1 MSNNALDFTGRV
13 ALVTG
18 AGAGLGRAHALELA
32 RRGTAVV
39 VNDLA
44 FEAAEAVVKEITAV
58 GGQAIADSNSV
69 ATPEGGAAMVN
80 AAISEFDG
88 LDIVVN
94 NAGLVRD
101 KTFAKM
107 TPELLDPVLD
117 VHLKGAFYVSQPAY
131 AHMKEAGYGRLV
143 FTSSAAGLFGNFGQT
158 SYGAAKMGLVGLT
171 RVLAL
176 EGAKYGIHSNAIA
189 PIAATAMSAGLL
201 DEEWER
207 RLRPELV
214 SPAVVWLAHERCP
227 SNGGVYSVAAGRI
240 AKVFIAETRGFYSPE
255 LAAEDIE
262 ANWEQICA
270 EKGYAVPASA
280 EGERDVLAQW
290 LDLPVA

>member
-1 MSNNALDFTGRV
+1 MTQTLDFAGRV

-32 RRGTAVV
+32 ARGCAVV

-44 FEAAEAVVKEITAV
+44 FEAAQAVVQEITAA
-58 GGQAIADSNSV
+58 GGQAFADSHSV
-69 ATPEGGAAMVN
+69 ATPAGGEAMVQ
-80 AAISEFDG
+80 AAVQEFG
-88 LDIVVN
+88 RLDVVVN

-131 AHMKEAGYGRLV
+131 THMKEAGYGRLV

-176 EGAKYGIHSNAIA
+176 EGAKYGIQSNAIA

-201 DEEWER
+201 SDEWER

-214 SPAVVWLAHERCP
+214 SPAVAWLAHERCP
-227 SNGGVYSVAAGRI
+227 SNGGVYSVAAGRM
-240 AKVFIAETRGFYSPE
+240 AKVFVAETRGIYSPT

-262 ANWEQICA
+262 ARWA
-270 EKGYAVPASA
+270 ELCDEGDYVVPSSA
-280 EGERDVLAQW
+280 EAERDVLAHW
-290 LDLPVA
+290 LDLSVD

>member
-1 MSNNALDFTGRV
+1 MSSPLDFTGRV

-18 AGAGLGRAHALELA
+18 AGAGLGRAHAFDLA
-32 RRGTAVV
+32 RRGAAVV

-44 FEAAEAVVKEITAV
+44 QTAAEAVVNEIVAA
-58 GGQAIADSNSV
+58 GGQAVADATSV
-69 ATPEGGAAMVN
+69 ATPAGGAAMVA
-80 AAISEFDG
+80 AAISEFG
-88 LDIVVN
+88 RLDIVVN

-101 KTFAKM
+101 KSFAKM

-117 VHLKGAFYVSQPAY
+117 VHLKGAFYVSQPAF
-131 AHMKEAGYGRLV
+131 AHMREAGYGRLV

-176 EGAKYGIHSNAIA
+176 EGAKYGIQSNSIA

-207 RLRPELV
+207 RLKPELV

-240 AKVFIAETRGFYSPE
+240 SRVFIAETRGFYSAD

-262 ANWEQICA
+262 ANWEQICD
-270 EKGYAVPASA
+270 EEGYVVPTSA
-280 EGERDVLAQW
+280 ENERDVLAQW
-290 LDLPVA
+290 LDLPVG

>member
-1 MSNNALDFTGRV
+1 MSTPLDFTGRV

-32 RRGTAVV
+32 RRGSAVV

-44 FEAAEAVVKEITAV
+44 PEASDAVVKEIAGA

-69 ATPEGGAAMVN
+69 ATPAGGAAMVN
-80 AAISEFDG
+80 AALSEFG
-88 LDIVVN
+88 RLDIVVN

-107 TPELLDPVLD
+107 TPDLLDPVLD

-176 EGAKYGIHSNAIA
+176 EGAKYGIQSNSIA

-214 SPAVVWLAHERCP
+214 SPAVAWLAHERCP
-227 SNGGVYSVAAGRI
+227 SNGGVYSVAAGRV
-240 AKVFIAETRGFYSPE
+240 ARVFIAETRGFYSPE

-262 ANWEQICA
+262 ANWQTICD
-270 EKGYAVPASA
+270 EDGYVVPANA
-280 EGERDVLAQW
+280 ENERDVLAQW